1 MMFCLSVAVLQ
12 FGAAV
17 QFGLQGQILK
27 SALMGLYGLTN
38 IVLAFM
44 KEAN

>member
-1 MMFCLSVAVLQ
+1 MIFCLAVALLQ

-17 QFGLQGQILK
+17 QFGAKGMPLK
-27 SALMGLYGLTN
+27 ATLMVLYGMAA

-44 KEAN
+44 KEG